1 MKVFAPLRHPSLQ
14 ILLLML
20 LSLLY
25 LQIATPLSI
34 TDQLHT
40 LSSAAPLTFEQIKT
54 PSSQLSFNQ
63 IEYLHGSW
71 PRLIL
76 ALVLGAALAVSG
88 SLLQQLTQNVLVSP
102 MTIGASSGAWLAVV
116 LASILM
122 PALLADYGEWL
133 ALGGATLAVGLVL
146 LLAGWTS
153 LQGMPLILAGM
164 AINILLGATA
174 ALAVMMNDQYTR
186 SLFIWGAGDLA
197 QNDWHWVSWC
207 LPRLLPVL
215 ILIPLLQRPLQL
227 MRLGSGAARS
237 AGMQVGLA
245 SALIFLASLW
255 LTAVSITAVGL
266 IAFISLLAPNL
277 ARLSGARSSR
287 AELALS
293 AFYGALFLLAGDALA
308 LLASNYFTDAV
319 PSGAA
324 VSLLGAPGLI
334 WLCLRQRIVDRPSD
348 YSAWSRSYQPK
359 RWQLALFAI
368 VAVSLLCIAC
378 FASRSSE
385 GWVFALPDALQWSLR
400 WPRLLAAM
408 AAGLGLAMAGCVLQR
423 LMQNPLAS
431 PDLLGISSGASLGL
445 LIAIGNFPDSN
456 PASLAW
462 LGAMAILI
470 LMFWLGK
477 RHSPAKLILLGVGL
491 SSMLEAI
498 LQFVLAKGD
507 ADSFRILSWLAGS
520 TYQVSA
526 KQALISSA
534 LIIILGLATLLCARV
549 LSLLMLG
556 DDTARARGLAIAPT
570 RMILLMLSGSLCAI
584 ITSQFGPLAFIGLML
599 PHLAKLCGARSSK
612 SQLIV
617 AAGLGLILLA
627 CADLAG
633 RTLIFPRQIPVGI
646 VASVSCGALLILAL
660 LAMRIFKEKA

>member
-1 MKVFAPLRHPSLQ
+1 MKFIAPLRHPSLQ

-40 LSSAAPLTFEQIKT
+40 LSNAAPLTFEQIKT
-54 PSSQLSFNQ
+54 PSSQLSFEQ

-88 SLLQQLTQNVLVSP
+88 SLLQQLTQNILVSP

-133 ALGGATLAVGLVL
+133 ALGGAILAVGLVL
-146 LLAGWTS
+146 LLAGGTS

-215 ILIPLLQRPLQL
+215 ILIPHLQRPLQL

-308 LLASNYFTDAV
+308 LLASSYFTDAV

-334 WLCLRQRIVDRPSD
+334 WLCLRQRIVGPRD
-348 YSAWSRSYQPK
+348 YGTWSRSYPPK

-368 VAVSLLCIAC
+368 VAASLLCIAC
-378 FASRSSE
+378 LASRSSD
-385 GWVFALPDALQWSLR
+385 GWVFTLPDALQWSLR

-462 LGAMAILI
+462 LGAMAILL

-520 TYQVSA
+520 SYQVSA

-556 DDTARARGLAIAPT
+556 DDAARARGLAITPT

-660 LAMRIFKEKA
+660 LTMRIFKEKA

>member
-1 MKVFAPLRHPSLQ
+1 MKIFTPLRHPSTQ

-40 LSSAAPLTFEQIKT
+40 LSSAAPLSFEHIS
-54 PSSQLSFNQ
+54 PPALPLNFDQ

-334 WLCLRQRIVDRPSD
+334 WLCLRQRVVDRPSD
-348 YSAWSRSYQPK
+348 YGAWSRSYSPK
-359 RWQLALFAI
+359 PWQLAALVAI
-368 VAVSLLCIAC
+368 GMLLLCIAC
-378 FASRSSE
+378 LASRSSE

-445 LIAIGNFPDSN
+445 LIAICNFPDSN

-520 TYQVSA
+520 TYQVSP

-556 DDTARARGLAIAPT
+556 DDAARARGLAIAPT

-617 AAGLGLILLA
+617 AAGLGIILLA

-660 LAMRIFKEKA
+660 LTMRIFKEKA